1 MKGFKNISPA
11 ALKLNLTVAV
21 GTVSLL
27 VVSLAVMMY
36 FSLHAIRQEA
46 MLDAEQTLA
55 GTVQNIDNIL
65 LSIEQTSDN
74 VYHEMLE
81 HINQPELMEEY
92 CRRTVE
98 SNPYIAGCAIVFK
111 PNFYQD
117 RELFM
122 AYMRRGESNGVAYA
136 NSHVERD
143 DMFGDTPYTEQ
154 VWFTQP
160 METGQAGWLNPL
172 KGMEDSDEAPIIT
185 FSLPFLHYRSIL

>member
-81 HINQPELMEEY
+81 HINQPELMEDY

-98 SNPYIAGCAIVFK
+98 NNPYIAGCAIVFK
-111 PNFYQD
+111 PNFYKD

-122 AYMRRGESNGVAYA
+122 AYM
-136 NSHVERD
+136 
-143 DMFGDTPYTEQ
+143 
-154 VWFTQP
+154 
-160 METGQAGWLNPL
+160 
-172 KGMEDSDEAPIIT
+172 
-185 FSLPFLHYRSIL
+185 YRQS